1 MKNCIIFTLIILVA
15 WSARAQDERYFR
27 QIFSGELL
35 KGANRLEDK
44 KYSYLVHSPFYSL
57 DLNNDGTFEQFV
69 YAKKDSEDWVE
80 LFSENKGIRTK
91 IFSYRLETKGYG
103 SDLFKIQLKKL
114 SGTTSIVLLYFYE
127 GLSRYT
133 ELNASSRIYALTIDN
148 GDLKTLSAFKGPS
161 LFEEFRSFKGHYHL
175 RDYQIYVQDLNNDNI
190 KELIVKHRE
199 VSQVFLYQGSGKWKT
214 FSN

>member
-1 MKNCIIFTLIILVA
+1 MKKCIIFVLFILVS
-15 WSARAQDERYFR
+15 WSSMAQDERYFR

-35 KGANRLEDK
+35 KGQNKPENK

-57 DLNNDGTFEQFV
+57 DLNHDGVFEQFV
-69 YAKKDSEDWVE
+69 FAKKDSEDWVE
-80 LFSENKGIRTK
+80 LFSESKGIRTK

-114 SGTTSIVLLYFYE
+114 SETTSVLLLYFYE

-133 ELNASSRIYALTIDN
+133 ELHASSRIYALAIDN
-148 GDLKTLSAFKGPS
+148 GDLKTISAFKGPS

-175 RDYQIYVQDLNNDNI
+175 RDYQVYLDDLNNDGI
-190 KELIVKHRE
+190 KELIVKFRE
-199 VSQVFLYQGSGKWKT
+199 VSQVFIYQGSGKWKT